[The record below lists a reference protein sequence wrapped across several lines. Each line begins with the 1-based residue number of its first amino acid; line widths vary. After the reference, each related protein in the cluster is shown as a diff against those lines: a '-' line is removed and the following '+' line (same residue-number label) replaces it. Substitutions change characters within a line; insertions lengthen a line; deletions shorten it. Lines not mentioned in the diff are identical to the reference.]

1 MINQIQSE
9 MEESSVEL
17 THSDLIEDLFK
28 TYYTPLVKLVYR
40 MLRNSEA
47 AEDIVQDVFVKVW
60 NNRENLDQNKS
71 IKSYLYRSAINTAL
85 NYIEKN
91 KRSVQIT
98 KIESVTDSYKASH
111 TEEKISFKE
120 LEGKVSAAIDTLP
133 PKCKIIFV
141 MSRYDELS
149 YKEIAEALDLS
160 IKTVENQIGK
170 ALSILRDNLK
180 GYLK

>member
-1 MINQIQSE
+1 
-9 MEESSVEL
+9 L
-17 THSDLIEDLFK
+17 
-28 TYYTPLVKLVYR
+28 
-40 MLRNSEA
+40 
-47 AEDIVQDVFVKVW
+47 
-60 NNRENLDQNKS
+60 S